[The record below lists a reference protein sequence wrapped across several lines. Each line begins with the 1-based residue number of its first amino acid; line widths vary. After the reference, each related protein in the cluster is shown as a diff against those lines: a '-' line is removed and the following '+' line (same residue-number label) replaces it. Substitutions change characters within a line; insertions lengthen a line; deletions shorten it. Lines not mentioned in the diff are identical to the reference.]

1 MAKEASITPRRFIL
15 RRNAIRPHANSP
27 KEIRSGS
34 KPGLGWAGLIVDTS
48 GNSVVID
55 QSYAESQALFQSM
68 VESAPAYFYVTDAR
82 DASTLYRSPQAASM
96 LGYSMEEW
104 GDNPALWNQI
114 LHPDDR
120 ERVADEVTAGIK
132 GIKPF
137 RSEYRLKTKLGAY
150 LWVRDHGTL
159 VNNPTGRGK
168 LFQGVVLDITD
179 SKLFEIAQAE
189 SAAKTRL
196 LAAMVRIGGLKTLA
210 EVGQATIDQ
219 AQELLHADSSTV
231 TWFDPQQDEL
241 RTIADSDPHN
251 ILPLSRK
258 PGDGAMGLAFRTG
271 APVVVPDYP
280 SWSGALKLEVARV
293 PASVLAVP
301 LMVHDRITGAL
312 AVASR
317 TIRDFSE
324 EEVSTLGLLGAH
336 AAPAL
341 ELAHLLDQLRQANS
355 ELETASHHKTEFLAA
370 MSHELR
376 TPLNSILGFA
386 QLLLL
391 GNQGVLGEKQR
402 RYVHNIQTGG
412 NHLLTLID
420 GVLDLSKVEA
430 GRIELRSELTTLD
443 DVLQVAVTSLEPLAT
458 AKNLQLELERNPD
471 IRLVVDQLR
480 LTQVLINLIGNA
492 IKFTYE
498 GHVRV
503 KAHESGDSVVIT
515 IADTGIGIQG
525 DQIERIFGAFIQVD
539 SGIGRQ
545 EGGTGLGLALAK
557 QMVALMGG
565 EITVISTPNRGSVFT
580 VALPTHSVA
589 KQIGRM

>member
-1 MAKEASITPRRFIL
+1 
-15 RRNAIRPHANSP
+15 
-27 KEIRSGS
+27 
-34 KPGLGWAGLIVDTS
+34 
-48 GNSVVID
+48 
-55 QSYAESQALFQSM
+55 
-68 VESAPAYFYVTDAR
+68 
-82 DASTLYRSPQAASM
+82 M

-104 GDNPALWNQI
+104 TDNPALWNQI

-120 ERVADEVTAGIK
+120 ERVAGEVTAGIK

-324 EEVSTLGLLGAH
+324 EEVFTLGLLGAH

-503 KAHESGDSVVIT
+503 KARESGDSVVIT

-525 DQIERIFGAFIQVD
+525 DQLERIFGAFIQVD